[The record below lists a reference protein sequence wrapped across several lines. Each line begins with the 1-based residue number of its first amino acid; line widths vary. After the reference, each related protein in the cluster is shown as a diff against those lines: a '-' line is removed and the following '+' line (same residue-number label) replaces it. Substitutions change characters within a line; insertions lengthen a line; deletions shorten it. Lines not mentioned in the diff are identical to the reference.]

1 MQRSKKRSCKHIKK
15 QEASYVL
22 IHSKQTKSFF
32 LFRKWSKEI
41 VGGIKSTRRNQVVC
55 MTPFQVEYLIYL
67 GFLPA
72 NQEYLYIKV
81 FILDSK

>member
-1 MQRSKKRSCKHIKK
+1 
-15 QEASYVL
+15 
-22 IHSKQTKSFF
+22 
-32 LFRKWSKEI
+32 
-41 VGGIKSTRRNQVVC
+41 